1 MKLIG
6 RLLKWTSIILVCSM
20 LLLSATVFIMIK
32 FSPQFGGE
40 VSKNQKEQF
49 EQLDHYDKGKFINS
63 EPFSIKMDCHSVTEM
78 LKDAVSAHPHIK
90 PEKNVEVVKFDVTKI
105 NKNLEGKARITWLGH
120 SSFLIE
126 IDGKTI
132 LIDPVF
138 SDFAA
143 PHKVLGRK
151 RYNAEMSFNITDLD
165 TIDAVIISHDHYD
178 HLDYP
183 TIKKIKDKMK
193 HVIVPLGVGN
203 HFKKWGVNE
212 SIIQELDWWNETQLG
227 DLKIVFTPSRHSSG
241 RGFSDQ
247 SATLWGSW
255 CFIGS
260 KQKIFFSGDGGYGN
274 HFKQIGK
281 KYGPF
286 DFGMIECGQYDKHW
300 AGMHMV
306 PEESVQAGI
315 DAQAKTIM
323 PIHWGCF
330 TLANHA
336 WIDPV
341 ERFTKKAKELNITTA
356 TPQIGESILLKS
368 IEYPHEKWWERFD

>member
-1 MKLIG
+1 MRYLKKIV
-6 RLLKWTSIILVCSM
+6 KWTSVILGGSI
-20 LLLSATVFIMIK
+20 LLLIVTIAIMMK
-32 FSPQFGGE
+32 FSPQFGAE
-40 VSKNQKEQF
+40 IPKEQKEQF
-49 EQLDHYDKGKFINS
+49 ESLDHYEEGKFLNA
-63 EPFSIKMDCHSVTEM
+63 EPFEIKLDCHNVTEM
-78 LKDAVSAHPHIK
+78 LKDAVSSHPNIK
-90 PEKNVEVVKFDVTKI
+90 PEKNIEVVKFDVAQI
-105 NKNLEGKARITWLGH
+105 NKNLGNKTRVTWLGH

-126 IDGKTI
+126 IEGKTI

-138 SDFAA
+138 GDYAA
-143 PHKVLGRK
+143 PHKLLGRK
-151 RYNAEMSFNITDLD
+151 RYNSEMSFNIEDLE

-183 TIKKIKDKMK
+183 TIKKIKDKIQ

-203 HFKKWGVNE
+203 HFKKWGVDPN
-212 SIIQELDWWNETQLG
+212 IIQELDWWEETQL
-227 DLKIVFTPSRHSSG
+227 DSLKIVLTPSRHSSG
-241 RGFSDQ
+241 RGLSDQ

-255 CFIGS
+255 CFLGTH
-260 KQKIFFSGDGGYGN
+260 QKIFFSGDGGYGK
-274 HFKQIGK
+274 HFKEIGT

-315 DAQAKTIM
+315 DAGAKTIM

-330 TLANHA
+330 TLANHT

-341 ERFTKKAKELNITTA
+341 ERFTKKAVELKIETA

-368 IEYPHEKWWERFD
+368 NVFPHSTWWEKFD